1 MLSGNMENLVDSQ
14 PADSGHSMSFTH
26 TKHVLFSPQS
36 ADGTL
41 PIDTQI
47 PLPEATEIRGSDD
60 LGYIKVNSELREVI
74 LQQFSGLGLIRF

>member
-1 MLSGNMENLVDSQ
+1 
-14 PADSGHSMSFTH
+14 MSFTH

-47 PLPEATEIRGSDD
+47 PLPEVTEIRGSDD
-60 LGYIKVNSELREVI
+60 IGYTRTNSELREVI
-74 LQQFSGLGLIRF
+74 LQQLCGLGLIRF

>member
-1 MLSGNMENLVDSQ
+1 MENLVNSQ
-14 PADSGHSMSFTH
+14 PADSRHPMSFTH

-47 PLPEATEIRGSDD
+47 PLPEVTEIRGSDD
-60 LGYIKVNSELREVI
+60 IGYTRTNSELREVI
-74 LQQFSGLGLIRF
+74 LQQLCGLGLIRF